1 MSQGGSTRKDW
12 YTMSRSWNISVSWRR
27 YRRKGFRKLKRSYNY
42 RDEVWEEVLIPILP
56 GLWLVRT
63 SYL

>member
-1 MSQGGSTRKDW
+1 
-12 YTMSRSWNISVSWRR
+12 MSRSWNLSVSWRR
-27 YRRKGFRKLKRSYNY
+27 YRRMGFRKLKRSYNY

-63 SYL
+63 IFL